1 MTTKELA
8 YNTIRHV
15 RAYLSFIS
23 YGLWSYMAGNMCTH
37 WDGSNG
43 ILVDICSIECKKII
57 LITKF
62 KLPSEFSSQHGTR
75 HIE

>member
-37 WDGSNG
+37 
-43 ILVDICSIECKKII
+43 
-57 LITKF
+57 
-62 KLPSEFSSQHGTR
+62 
-75 HIE
+75 